1 MLCLLGTGYLNTISC
16 WYAKLPQRSTVVA
29 SNKVLAK
36 RLIENRTLP
45 NIPPL
50 NEIFHEMTPT
60 MTWYSIQP
68 YSGHCMK
75 TLSKSFFPSPSQCVC
90 ILPDNALAADRLWSR
105 YTDIG
110 SIVTT
115 DQSSPCFRHHVG
127 ASAKNT
133 RQEWQKTTEL
143 ETDVSTRNRIYHKY
157 NNNKYN
163 NILWINANFF

>member
-1 MLCLLGTGYLNTISC
+1 MLCLLGTGYLNMIGC
-16 WYAKLPQRSTVVA
+16 WYAKLPQRSTKCRVQQSVG
-29 SNKVLAK
+29 KTFQ
-36 RLIENRTLP
+36 NRTVP

-50 NEIFHEMTPT
+50 NEMFREMTPN

-68 YSGHCMK
+68 HSGHCMK

-90 ILPDNALAADRLWSR
+90 ILSDNGTSSRSSVIKTVSR

-110 SIVTT
+110 AIVTT
-115 DQSSPCFRHHVG
+115 DQSSSCFRHHVG

-143 ETDVSTRNRIYHKY
+143 ETCFYTKQDLSYI
-157 NNNKYN
+157 
-163 NILWINANFF
+163 